1 MVRSLRVALM
11 GAALWVTS
19 ISSTVYAATAPAHYS
34 IAGQDLGQALI
45 ELAQTANRNITFA
58 PDVVRGRTTVG
69 VTSAENF
76 EAALGALLV
85 NSGLTYR
92 IESDGSATVYRA
104 PPTPGQPT
112 PAPSIAQ
119 AAQNQGTNQLQEL
132 VVTGVA
138 NAKGERKQDAPFAIT
153 TISEEQLLD
162 AAPTSTANVT
172 KLVPGLWAE
181 TTGGQSGPNVEVR
194 GFPTGSDAPFVT
206 YQIDGLPIYPT
217 STLSFLD
224 NSTQIRLDDTVA
236 NFEGTIGGPAVLWG
250 AAQPGATMNLTQKN
264 GLDNPGGVLRYTG
277 GSGALERVDGYY
289 GGKIADSWYASLG
302 GFYTTQQGVRN
313 TQYPSDQ
320 GYQLGGTATHVLD
333 DGKLQA
339 YFRVTNTNTQFFT
352 PLPLQASGTGSN
364 LTIAPLPGFNPL
376 TATFFSNAN
385 RFVTFDTN
393 PGQSVTMD
401 EARGRGVDTHLF
413 GLDYDKS
420 WNGLDFSN
428 KLSYYGGTTYSLTQ
442 FTGNLPETLGQFIT
456 DAINGGG
463 VNSLPGANKTV
474 PLSATG
480 GVLATAGTAY
490 NTSTGQAITDLS
502 QQVIG
507 VGNWY
512 VKKDITAFQDEG
524 RVGLDLV
531 QGDRLT
537 VGFYVAHFTS
547 HDVWYLG
554 NQSLLPLQTNPTA
567 IGVTLNNGVR
577 VTSSEGIFSP
587 VNTSVNNFYTGDKR
601 AGIINDEWHITDKLT
616 IDAGYRL
623 QYDTI
628 NATLANTAKGLTTTN
643 PLNLYDYGAN
653 VLTGA
658 DTGFSHSW
666 WGHAISASTDYEI
679 QQNLNAFVSYNQG
692 FVMPTFDDIR
702 NNKGN
707 PNEAITHM
715 KQVQGGIKTSQDW
728 VTAYVDG
735 FYANFTGQPQ
745 SLILAN
751 GTVINYLL
759 SSGSEGAEFDLTL
772 HPFRND
778 ATLLKG
784 LELSFTGDYENGSY
798 TAGGPGITG
807 NQIVKQPPFQF
818 RLTPSYSVD
827 TGFGRLKL
835 YATTTYAGDRWADL
849 QNTRFLP
856 SYWTED
862 VGASFYMANGL
873 ELRVT
878 GTNVTNTL
886 AITEGN
892 SRVLGNGIVSNVLL
906 ARPLFGATYEASVAI
921 HF

>member
-1 MVRSLRVALM
+1 MGVALW
-11 GAALWVTS
+11 GTS
-19 ISSTVYAATAPAHYS
+19 ISSTVYAAPAPADYS

-58 PDVVRGRTTVG
+58 PDLVRGRTTVG
-69 VTSAENF
+69 VTSAESF

-119 AAQNQGTNQLQEL
+119 AAQSQDVNQLQEI

-162 AAPTSTANVT
+162 AAPTSTANLT

-181 TTGGQSGPNVEVR
+181 VTGGQSGPNIEVR

-236 NFEGTIGGPAVLWG
+236 SFEATIGGPAVLWG

-289 GGKIADSWYASLG
+289 GGKIADGWYASLG

-320 GYQLGGTATHVLD
+320 GYQLEGTATHTLD

-364 LTIAPLPGFNPL
+364 LRIAPLPGFNPL

-385 RFVTFDTN
+385 RFVTFDTS

-420 WNGLDFSN
+420 WSGLDFSN

-442 FTGNLPETLGQFIT
+442 FTGNLPETLSQFIT

-474 PLSATG
+474 PLSAAG

-507 VGNWY
+507 VGNWS
-512 VKKDITAFQDEG
+512 VQKDITAFQDEG

-554 NQSLLPLQTNPTA
+554 NQSLLPLRTNPTA

-601 AGIINDEWHITDKLT
+601 AGIINNEWHITDELT

-628 NATLANTAKGLTTTN
+628 NATLANTATGLTTAN

-666 WGHAISASTDYEI
+666 WGHAISASTDYKI

-715 KQVQGGIKTSQDW
+715 KQVQGGIKTFNDW
-728 VTAYVDG
+728 LTAYVDG
-735 FYANFTGQPQ
+735 FYADFTGQPQ
-745 SLILAN
+745 SQILAN
-751 GTVINYLL
+751 GTLINYLL
-759 SSGSEGAEFDLTL
+759 SSESEGAEFDLTL

-778 ATLLKG
+778 AILLKG
-784 LELSFTGDYENGSY
+784 LELSFTGDYEHGSY

-835 YATTTYAGDRWADL
+835 YATTTHVGDRWADL
-849 QNTRFLP
+849 LSTRFLP

-873 ELRVT
+873 ELRLT
-878 GTNVTNTL
+878 GTNITNTL